1 VVDEDCFISTFARL
15 RRARYMKKIFSTLTL
30 LALVAGGML
39 VFVSPVRALTSTE
52 GVIEGCTIT
61 VNAALLEGC
70 TADCNFD
77 ANAKCGICCL
87 LQTLY
92 KITDWIFVI
101 LISLAG
107 LFVVIGAMTL
117 LMSAGDS
124 SKVSSGRNYV
134 MYAVIGLIV
143 GLLARAI
150 PAIVR
155 LVVGA

>member
-1 VVDEDCFISTFARL
+1 
-15 RRARYMKKIFSTLTL
+15 MKKIFSTLTL

-39 VFVSPVRALTSTE
+39 VFVSPVRAQTSTE

-70 TADCNFD
+70 TEDCNFD

-117 LMSAGDS
+117 LMSAGS
-124 SKVSSGRNYV
+124 PEKVSSGRQYI
-134 MYAVIGLIV
+134 MYAAIGLIV
-143 GLLARAI
+143 GLLAKAI
-150 PAIVR
+150 PSLVR
-155 LVVGA
+155 MIAGM

>member
-1 VVDEDCFISTFARL
+1 MVDEDCFISTFARL

-39 VFVSPVRALTSTE
+39 VFVSPVRALTSAE